1 LWLLASAGLGNRKKQ
16 QANKAM
22 LRFFGQYV
30 PVKTFIL
37 VATEVVMIVA
47 SIWIAGWIR
56 LGDVDGL
63 TYDIEI
69 GYSLPIRLG
78 AVVLVCLICFYYNDL
93 YDLQVVSRRA
103 ELLIR
108 LIQSLGGAS
117 LILALLYYLF
127 PGLTFGRGISGVAAL
142 LIWIVL
148 MGWRLTV
155 DTTGSFFRPDQRL
168 LVAGTGQSGIR
179 LVQELLR
186 HPELNFKVLGFLDE
200 RGENLGKSLV
210 NPGII
215 GGVADLEEVVQREHV
230 DRVVLSFEERRGQM
244 PVQKLLRVK
253 FSGTKIEDAHSLYE
267 KLAGRIML
275 ERLSP
280 SWLIL
285 SEGFRKSSLQLVVK
299 RVLDVVISSVGLMV
313 TLPLSLLT
321 VVAIYLESG
330 KPILFRQER
339 IGLQSRRFQMLKF
352 RSMRQ
357 ESETNAPTWA
367 FHGDS
372 RITRVG
378 RLIRRFRV
386 DEIPQVINVLRGDM
400 SIVGP
405 RPEQPG
411 FVDMLEK
418 TIPYYA
424 QRHTLRPG
432 ITGWAQIKYQY
443 GSSTDDAKIKLE
455 YELFYIKHMSVF
467 LDLLIMVRTFQVV
480 LFGLGAV

>member
-1 LWLLASAGLGNRKKQ
+1 
-16 QANKAM
+16 M

-30 PVKTFIL
+30 PVKSLIL
-37 VATEVVMIVA
+37 VATESVMIVA

-56 LGDVDGL
+56 LGDVEGL

-78 AVVLVCLICFYYNDL
+78 AVVIVCLICFYYNDL

-103 ELLIR
+103 ELVIR
-108 LIQSLGGAS
+108 LIQSLGVAS
-117 LILALLYYLF
+117 LILALLYYLV
-127 PGLTFGRGISGVAAL
+127 PGLMFGRGISGLAAL
-142 LIWIVL
+142 LTWLVL
-148 MGWRLTV
+148 VGWRLTV
-155 DTTGSFFRPDQRL
+155 DAMGSVFRPDQRL

-215 GGVADLEEVVQREHV
+215 GGVADLEQFVQREHV
-230 DRVVLSFEERRGQM
+230 DRLVLSFEERRGQM
-244 PVQKLLRVK
+244 PVQNLLRVK
-253 FSGTKIEDAHSLYE
+253 FSGTKVEDAHSLYE

-285 SEGFRKSSLQLVVK
+285 SDGFRKSSLQLFVK
-299 RVLDVVISSVGLMV
+299 RVLDVVISSVGLIV

-321 VVAIYLESG
+321 ALAIYLESG

-339 IGLQSRRFQMLKF
+339 VGLHGRHFEMLKF
-352 RSMRQ
+352 RSMHPDAG
-357 ESETNAPTWA
+357 TNGPAWA
-367 FHGDS
+367 SQNDA
-372 RITRVG
+372 RITKVG
-378 RLIRRFRV
+378 SVIRRYRL
-386 DEIPQVINVLRGDM
+386 DEIPQCINVLLGDM

-405 RPEQPG
+405 RPEQPA

-418 TIPYYA
+418 EIPYYA

-432 ITGWAQIKYQY
+432 ITGWAQIKYKY
-443 GSSTDDAKIKLE
+443 GSSSDDAKTKLE

>member
-1 LWLLASAGLGNRKKQ
+1 
-16 QANKAM
+16 M
-22 LRFFGQYV
+22 
-30 PVKTFIL
+30 IL
-37 VATEVVMIVA
+37 A

-56 LGDVDGL
+56 LGDVEGL

-103 ELLIR
+103 ELVIR
-108 LIQSLGGAS
+108 LIQSLGVAS
-117 LILALLYYLF
+117 LILALLYYLV
-127 PGLTFGRGISGVAAL
+127 PGLMFGRGISGLAAL
-142 LIWIVL
+142 LTWLVL
-148 MGWRLTV
+148 VGWRLMV
-155 DTTGSFFRPDQRL
+155 DAMGSVFRPDQRL

-215 GGVADLEEVVQREHV
+215 GGVADLEQCVQREHV
-230 DRVVLSFEERRGQM
+230 DRLVLSFEERRGQM
-244 PVQKLLRVK
+244 PVQNLLRVK

-285 SEGFRKSSLQLVVK
+285 SDGFRKSSLHLFVK
-299 RVLDVVISSVGLMV
+299 RVLDIVISAVGLVV

-321 VVAIYLESG
+321 ALAIYLESG
-330 KPILFRQER
+330 RPILFRQER
-339 IGLQSRRFQMLKF
+339 VGLHGRHFEMLKF
-352 RSMRQ
+352 RSMP
-357 ESETNAPTWA
+357 SDAGTNGPAWA
-367 FHGDS
+367 SQNDA
-372 RITRVG
+372 RITKVG
-378 RLIRRFRV
+378 RVIRRYRL
-386 DEIPQVINVLRGDM
+386 DEIPQCINVLLGDM

-405 RPEQPG
+405 RPEQPA

-418 TIPYYA
+418 KIPYYA

-432 ITGWAQIKYQY
+432 ITGWAQIKYKY
-443 GSSTDDAKIKLE
+443 GSSADDAKTKLE

-467 LDLLIMVRTFQVV
+467 LDFLIIIRTFQVV

>member
-1 LWLLASAGLGNRKKQ
+1 
-16 QANKAM
+16 M

-30 PVKTFIL
+30 PVKSFIL
-37 VATEVVMIVA
+37 VATEAVMIVA

-56 LGDVDGL
+56 LGDVDGI
-63 TYDIEI
+63 TYDVEI

-108 LIQSLGGAS
+108 LIQSLGAAS
-117 LILALLYYLF
+117 LILALLYYIF
-127 PGLTFGRGISGVAAL
+127 PDLMFGRGISGVAAL
-142 LIWIVL
+142 LIWVVL

-155 DTTGSFFRPDQRL
+155 DAMGSFFRPAQRL

-186 HPELNFKVLGFLDE
+186 HPELNFNVLGFLDE

-210 NPGII
+210 NPGIV
-215 GGVADLEEVVQREHV
+215 GGVADLEQFVEREHV

-244 PVQKLLRVK
+244 PVQNLLRVK
-253 FSGTKIEDAHSLYE
+253 FSGTKVEDAHSLYE

-285 SEGFRKSSLQLVVK
+285 SEGFRKSSLQLFVK
-299 RVLDVVISSVGLMV
+299 RTVDVVISAVGLML

-321 VVAIYLESG
+321 AVAIYLESG
-330 KPILFRQER
+330 KPILFRQQR
-339 IGLQSRRFQMLKF
+339 VGLHGRNFEILKF

-357 ESETNAPTWA
+357 DAGTKGPAWA
-367 FHGDS
+367 SQNDA
-372 RITRVG
+372 RITKVG
-378 RLIRRFRV
+378 GLIRRCRL
-386 DEIPQVINVLRGDM
+386 DEIPQCINVLRGDM

-411 FVDMLEK
+411 FVEMLEK
-418 TIPYYA
+418 EIPYYA

-432 ITGWAQIKYQY
+432 ITGWAQVKYKY
-443 GSSTDDAKIKLE
+443 GASTHDAKTKLE

-467 LDLLIMVRTFQVV
+467 LDMLIMFRTIQVV
-480 LFGLGAV
+480 MFGLGAV